1 MRHTAV
7 ETRLGP
13 VWLSTLG
20 EFDPGPAV
28 CLLHGAM
35 RSGADMV
42 PLAEQIPNCVVG
54 HLPGHG
60 VPALSETSL
69 DAWGKAF
76 AVAVATFFG
85 ARPILLVGE
94 SLGALVSLT
103 AARFQL
109 PTIGA
114 VVAIDPPLSAN
125 PWPLE
130 VADLRP
136 ELRSMFGHDHHD
148 LVRQAQCP
156 VTVLAATEPLLPRR
170 ELDRT
175 PSLMSDRDRTLAA
188 ESATVIEI
196 HGGHLL
202 LTQSPNECL
211 DIILLEQRTLLSKA
225 ARRSGVE

>member
-60 VPALSETSL
+60 VPSLSETSL

-136 ELRSMFGHDHHD
+136 ELRSMFGH
-148 LVRQAQCP
+148 
-156 VTVLAATEPLLPRR
+156 
-170 ELDRT
+170 
-175 PSLMSDRDRTLAA
+175 
-188 ESATVIEI
+188 
-196 HGGHLL
+196 G
-202 LTQSPNECL
+202 
-211 DIILLEQRTLLSKA
+211 
-225 ARRSGVE
+225 